1 MSSALSKCSLLEKPL
16 TDFIR
21 AQMVCVFMKC
31 TRVNSTPR
39 NFHVLR
45 LAQQADSCVIQA
57 VASINE
63 MQHPEDPPFSVT
75 SAVWGQ
81 FCVPGQL
88 QQHWRECCG

>member
-1 MSSALSKCSLLEKPL
+1 
-16 TDFIR
+16 
-21 AQMVCVFMKC
+21 MVCVFMKC
-31 TRVNSTPR
+31 TRVNSTLR

-63 MQHPEDPPFSVT
+63 MQHPEDPPFSFT